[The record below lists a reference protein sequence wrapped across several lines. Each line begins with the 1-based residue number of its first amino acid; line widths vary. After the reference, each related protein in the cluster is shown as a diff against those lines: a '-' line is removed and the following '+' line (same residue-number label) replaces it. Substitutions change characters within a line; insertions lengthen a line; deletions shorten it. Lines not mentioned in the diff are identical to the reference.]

1 MSPNQDKSGVA
12 RPPVKEM
19 LASASARLNESR
31 LTRRGDIVL
40 RLSGEGGGNY
50 CLSCDPGKTTV
61 HEVDPLGSRSPL
73 IEVSGDA
80 QIICDIFEGK
90 RNAFKQFLA
99 GGLRLRGDLRY
110 FSDLALEMKI
120 IDKPL

>member
-1 MSPNQDKSGVA
+1 MQADQDKSGA
-12 RPPVKEM
+12 RSPVKEM
-19 LASASARLNESR
+19 LGSAVERLNQSK
-31 LTRRGDIVL
+31 LTRQGNIVL
-40 RLSGEGGGNY
+40 RLSGNGGGNY
-50 CLSCDPGKTTV
+50 CLSHDSGKTTLRQL
-61 HEVDPLGSRSPL
+61 DAMSDQTPPL

-80 QIICDIFEGK
+80 QIVYEIFEGK

-120 IDKPL
+120 IDQPL

>member
-1 MSPNQDKSGVA
+1 MRANQDTSGT

-19 LASASARLNESR
+19 LASLTNRLDQSKI
-31 LTRRGDIVL
+31 TRRGDIVL

-50 CLSCDPGKTTV
+50 CLSCGLGQTTLRQT
-61 HEVDPLGSRSPL
+61 DAMGDRPPL
-73 IEVSGDA
+73 IEMSGDA

-110 FSDLALEMKI
+110 FSDLAFEMKI
-120 IDKPL
+120 IDQPL